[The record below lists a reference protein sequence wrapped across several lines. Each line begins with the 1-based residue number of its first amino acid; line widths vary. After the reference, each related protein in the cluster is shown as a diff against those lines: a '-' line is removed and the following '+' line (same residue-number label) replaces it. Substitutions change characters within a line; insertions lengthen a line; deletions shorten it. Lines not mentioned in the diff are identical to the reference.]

1 MSLKKAFQLV
11 DFRCTGLIDRHQF
24 EELLCGTLLNAM
36 AESHLNSAWSKT
48 ATVKARRCGYRLCDP
63 ADQRELCEIVPWF
76 ISGEDRKTGWKASV
90 GHASL
95 KLGRALSC
103 KAGKTK
109 RRAENRVFL
118 RTRPVGPIC
127 LLQKL
132 KSTTK
137 SKIPLRLT
145 SRQRSTRSERWP
157 QAVRSHHCIGSHQR
171 RTMSICTWH

>member
-24 EELLCGTLLNAM
+24 EELLCGTLLIAM
-36 AESHLNSAWSKT
+36 SESQLNSAWSKT
-48 ATVKARRCGYRLCDP
+48 ATVKARRGGYRLCDP

-118 RTRPVGPIC
+118 RTRLECIASFRNDFPPPFAC
-127 LLQKL
+127 
-132 KSTTK
+132 TECTK
-137 SKIPLRLT
+137 RFVFSYELEIHMRGRGGEAT
-145 SRQRSTRSERWP
+145 SCQGKYFVP
-157 QAVRSHHCIGSHQR
+157 GLDD
-171 RTMSICTWH
+171 